1 MKCGLFCFQDAVM
14 NNLKFQRR
22 VQLVVVFVIG
32 LFIHVVIFTWDI
44 SFIYLCI
51 SDPWCSLMLIL
62 LWHFQERKEREAQ
75 AAEDGWTVVVHHKGR
90 KKTTDTESGVVV
102 GSVAQ
107 ATVVNKMSQKK
118 DKQVGLDFYRFQKR
132 EAQRN
137 GMTT

>member
-1 MKCGLFCFQDAVM
+1 M
-14 NNLKFQRR
+14 
-22 VQLVVVFVIG
+22 LV
-32 LFIHVVIFTWDI
+32 
-44 SFIYLCI
+44 
-51 SDPWCSLMLIL
+51 L